1 MATVMMTVRMT
12 PMMTIVFATKIN
24 KLMAIA
30 TTTMMTRMMAI
41 GMTKLIIYA
50 YIYYMILN
58 TRWFN
63 LVCSLTAA
71 ASPPLDYKPSTFAF
85 A

>member
-1 MATVMMTVRMT
+1 MVTMMMTIKMT
-12 PMMTIVFATKIN
+12 PMMTTVFTKDKQVDGHCDDYDDDQDNGHRDDEADPIC
-24 KLMAIA
+24 KIL
-30 TTTMMTRMMAI
+30 
-41 GMTKLIIYA
+41 YQ
-50 YIYYMILN
+50 YIC

-63 LVCSLTAA
+63 SVCSLTAA